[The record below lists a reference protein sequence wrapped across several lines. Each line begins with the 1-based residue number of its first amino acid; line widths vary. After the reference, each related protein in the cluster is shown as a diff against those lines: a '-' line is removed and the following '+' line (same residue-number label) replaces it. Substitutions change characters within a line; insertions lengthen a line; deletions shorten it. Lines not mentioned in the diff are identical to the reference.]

1 MAGARAGV
9 RSIVQRDA
17 PKATYVHCAAH
28 QLNLAIVSACK
39 IQAFKNAESYVGEIA
54 RFFSFSP
61 KRQRLLDKAI
71 EASTSTQKAMKLKD
85 SCRTRWVERIDS
97 YSVFLELLPA
107 LLKCLQAMV
116 NHSAHPDLGTDW
128 SWDGETLT
136 KANGFLFQLGS
147 FTFLVSFH
155 ILIQFFQILREVT
168 VNLQR
173 KAADVVYA
181 YKMVTG
187 VLSSLNS
194 MRRNSGVE
202 FKKLFSEVIKLG
214 KRLYG
219 SEFEITT
226 PRLSSRQ
233 AHRSN
238 HPWTTPEEYYRVSL
252 YNEFLSHVLNELE
265 ERFLNNNTQ
274 QIVTGLLYLVPSE
287 CIQLE
292 EGSDIPQPLADVV
305 ELYSDDLPHSVMFS
319 IEYNSWVREWKACST
334 AIPQT
339 LTEALEICS
348 SRSIAYPNLTVLL
361 KIALTLPITSCESE
375 RSFSQLKLIKTAR
388 RSTMTESRL
397 TSLALMKINRD
408 RCNQLTSTENIEE
421 LVETFAQLHPRR
433 MKFSFMLQDED

>member
-1 MAGARAGV
+1 
-9 RSIVQRDA
+9 
-17 PKATYVHCAAH
+17 
-28 QLNLAIVSACK
+28 
-39 IQAFKNAESYVGEIA
+39 
-54 RFFSFSP
+54 
-61 KRQRLLDKAI
+61 
-71 EASTSTQKAMKLKD
+71 
-85 SCRTRWVERIDS
+85 
-97 YSVFLELLPA
+97 
-107 LLKCLQAMV
+107 
-116 NHSAHPDLGTDW
+116 
-128 SWDGETLT
+128 
-136 KANGFLFQLGS
+136 
-147 FTFLVSFH
+147 
-155 ILIQFFQILREVT
+155 
-168 VNLQR
+168 
-173 KAADVVYA
+173 
-181 YKMVTG
+181 MVTG

-238 HPWTTPEEYYRVSL
+238 HPSTTPEEYYRVSL

-274 QIVTGLLYLVPSE
+274 EIVTGLLYLVPSE

-408 RCNQLTSTENIEE
+408 QCNQLTSTENIEE
-421 LVETFAQLHPRR
+421 LVETFVQLHPRR